1 MGFRVVRVKG
11 WMLIEGQILKPIETT
26 GLTNA
31 DVDELVRK
39 TREEMLAVLKGFT
52 IEGKKDN

>member
-1 MGFRVVRVKG
+1 MAFGVVRVKR

-26 GLTNA
+26 GLTNT
-31 DVDELVRK
+31 DVDELVKK

-52 IEGKKDN
+52 VEGKKDN